1 MRQGNAA
8 FIREEEVN
16 SLPMDAGVKEGLR
29 YECRLGSSGHGDVE
43 IQPILLLVMEDDL
56 QEFAHFLPDFGFSR
70 DVIWFDEGY
79 STTLN

>member
-16 SLPMDAGVKEGLR
+16 PLPMDAGVKEGLR
-29 YECRLGSSGHGDVE
+29 YECGLGSSGHGDVE

-56 QEFAHFLPDFGFSR
+56 QEFAHFLSDFGFSR
-70 DVIWFDEGY
+70 GVIGFDEGY